1 MPRFHGPMSICLKIL
16 QKKKRKCTSFFERQC
31 INILDVCKVHYI
43 SYLCLR
49 HLININYVKKVF
61 KYMIYKMSIYHA
73 CCIQYKLLNPTTY
86 LCKIDGCIYSKD
98 VHKYG
103 DHALC
108 IKYNFKKV

>member
-1 MPRFHGPMSICLKIL
+1 
-16 QKKKRKCTSFFERQC
+16 
-31 INILDVCKVHYI
+31 
-43 SYLCLR
+43 
-49 HLININYVKKVF
+49 
-61 KYMIYKMSIYHA
+61 MSIYHA